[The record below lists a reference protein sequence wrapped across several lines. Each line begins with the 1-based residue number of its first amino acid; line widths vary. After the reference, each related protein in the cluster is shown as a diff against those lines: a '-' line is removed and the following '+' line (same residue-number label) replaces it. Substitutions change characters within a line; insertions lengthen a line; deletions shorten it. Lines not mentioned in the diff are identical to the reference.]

1 MASNGE
7 EGGDIQA
14 PYDENTVWN
23 VPNVLSSIRLFLSF
37 VVFGLIV
44 FEVYLLALIL
54 FVVAAGTDWID
65 GWWAR
70 KFNQVTK
77 LGRVLDP
84 FCDKI
89 LICGVF
95 ILLATKMEGMSW
107 YYAVSGTVAVIV
119 VGRELLVTALRSAIE
134 GSGGD
139 FSAKYAGKLK
149 MVFQCLASGA
159 ALLYLHRLLDS
170 TPAVWLTWFLG
181 INVWLT
187 VLFTLGSGWEYV
199 MIALKMQRTDNK
211 DSSDQENEDDSESL
225 RSKSKLR
232 DNEQPH

>member
-1 MASNGE
+1 MNEEAEVAVNPSNV
-7 EGGDIQA
+7 
-14 PYDENTVWN
+14 VWN
-23 VPNVLSSIRLFLSF
+23 VPNVLSATRLAISF

-44 FEVYLLALIL
+44 SGFYLWSLVL
-54 FVVAAGTDWID
+54 FAIAAGTDWLD

-95 ILLATKMEGMSW
+95 ILLATKMENVHWCYS
-107 YYAVSGTVAVIV
+107 VSGILAVIV

-134 GSGGD
+134 GAGGD
-139 FSAKYAGKLK
+139 FSAKFVGKLK
-149 MVFQCLASGA
+149 MVFQCLAAGA
-159 ALLYLHRLLDS
+159 GLLFLEWKIES
-170 TPAVWLTWFLG
+170 EPPSWLTWLLA

-187 VLFTLGSGWEYV
+187 LVFTLYSGWDYV
-199 MIALKMQRTDNK
+199 RAAIRIQSAGK
-211 DSSDQENEDDSESL
+211 D
-225 RSKSKLR
+225 
-232 DNEQPH
+232 

>member
-1 MASNGE
+1 MESVNNE
-7 EGGDIQA
+7 DVI
-14 PYDENTVWN
+14 WN
-23 VPNVLSSIRLFLSF
+23 VPNVLSSIRLIMSF
-37 VVFGLIV
+37 VVFGAIV
-44 FEVYLLALIL
+44 FEFYLLALVL
-54 FVVAAGTDWID
+54 FVIAAGTDWID

-70 KFNQVTK
+70 KYNQVTK

-95 ILLATKMEGMSW
+95 ILLSTKMEEVHW
-107 YYAVSGTVAVIV
+107 YYAVSGIVAVIV

-159 ALLYLHRLLDS
+159 ALLFLHQQADS
-170 TPAVWLTWFLG
+170 TPDVWLVWFLG

-187 VLFTLGSGWEYV
+187 VLFTLGSGYEYV
-199 MIALKMQRTDNK
+199 MIAIRMQY
-211 DSSDQENEDDSESL
+211 SEA
-225 RSKSKLR
+225 KSK
-232 DNEQPH
+232 

>member
-1 MASNGE
+1 MTNDTPNSETNPKVAGN
-7 EGGDIQA
+7 A
-14 PYDENTVWN
+14 ADENVIWN
-23 VPNVLSSIRLFLSF
+23 VPNTLSAIRLLMSF
-37 VVFGLIV
+37 VVFGMIV
-44 FEVYLLALIL
+44 FEFYIVALVL
-54 FVVAAGTDWID
+54 FVIAAGTDWID

-70 KFNQVTK
+70 RYNQVTK

-107 YYAVSGTVAVIV
+107 YYAVSGIVAVVV

-149 MVFQCLASGA
+149 MVFQCLAAGA
-159 ALLYLHRLLDS
+159 ALLFLHQLDS
-170 TPAVWLTWFLG
+170 NQTDGPPAIWLTWFLG

-199 MIALKMQRTDNK
+199 MIAIRMQSQKNK
-211 DSSDQENEDDSESL
+211 
-225 RSKSKLR
+225 
-232 DNEQPH
+232 